1 MQSLSEIDTTSKR
14 ASKAAGFSWGVSEE
28 IGKAI
33 RSLRLH
39 RDGKGQN
46 IQWRYQC
53 CVPGTGRYL
62 PMPQKKVL
70 IGGTHHMKHQRKIPG
85 SQIPWSNPNHFT
97 ISYWIKTNPA
107 TGHWRSIFRWGN
119 DGSRRSPAAWLYCCR
134 HSYKYHFRVR
144 TERCCGTKKEKGSE
158 ETS

>member
-1 MQSLSEIDTTSKR
+1 MAFQYDCKACG
-14 ASKAAGFSWGVSEE
+14 ASKCTNHSTPWNSDGKGNMAYLDRHNIQCPA
-28 IGKAI
+28 GKAI

-107 TGHWRSIFRWGN
+107 TGHWRSIFRW
-119 DGSRRSPAAWLYCCR
+119 
-134 HSYKYHFRVR
+134 
-144 TERCCGTKKEKGSE
+144 
-158 ETS
+158 